1 MKKIT
6 QDLDPE
12 DYKIKDNQ
20 FYIELNEY
28 FEKLMPTTPSFDRK
42 EFKYIKDEG
51 FSYSLSPEELEF
63 YKEDYMVFSELVN
76 ISNSE
81 IIRENFLLND
91 MLKNN
96 VQIGYQEKDILEVIY
111 STNVKK
117 ITVIEGGIGWGKT
130 TLLRYSFC
138 FLLRYLKNKKNV
150 IPFYF
155 DLDKNGWN
163 TISSDTEIESK
174 FIALELIPQIRKNC
188 KISILDEEF
197 WSFVKEHSDIDAAKL
212 SDYEEA
218 QLALNKPQKTVDNIY
233 LRRQE
238 LIDSSNDI
246 NLLRLKYYKQ
256 VVGAMPIL
264 IIDNID
270 PLNNKTISGI
280 LKTVY
285 GLTEKYF
292 VKAILPI
299 RPTTLHEIRHNK
311 DSLFKILKN
320 TDIKLAKPV
329 PRDIIG
335 FNLQKLSNSF
345 NKISRPV
352 EINNIT
358 FTNINVLKI
367 TNVFFQLLQ
376 NPDVQLLF
384 DRLSKGNLRDWH
396 SLLMT
401 FFSSGYINDSF
412 LYTNYMAGIY
422 DGVEEETLPT
432 HIPYKAIITGN
443 YETYF
448 SSSIASREIYQ
459 ICNLLS
465 NKSYFPNNLLIR
477 VHLLLAV
484 RQRNRISISELR
496 EKYFTLFGTCIEG
509 FDSAI
514 RMLINY
520 GILKNK
526 LFHQLNDI
534 SEVKGLTN
542 VTYNTTLGDFYLFY
556 LFRNTNYLLN
566 MKDDIYFTNPTL
578 SKIKS
583 NLSLKKDQYSSSV
596 KQLYVL
602 INYIFEFE
610 VSLIKSMQANS
621 NPNEIDRFT
630 LYRELFSPKYDS
642 IFVSNIMING
652 IVDFYANWKNQ
663 PNNFNLL
670 VNLKK
675 EIKLTNKNLIKDYE

>member
-1 MKKIT
+1 
-6 QDLDPE
+6 
-12 DYKIKDNQ
+12 
-20 FYIELNEY
+20 
-28 FEKLMPTTPSFDRK
+28 
-42 EFKYIKDEG
+42 
-51 FSYSLSPEELEF
+51 
-63 YKEDYMVFSELVN
+63 
-76 ISNSE
+76 
-81 IIRENFLLND
+81 
-91 MLKNN
+91 
-96 VQIGYQEKDILEVIY
+96 
-111 STNVKK
+111 
-117 ITVIEGGIGWGKT
+117 
-130 TLLRYSFC
+130 
-138 FLLRYLKNKKNV
+138 
-150 IPFYF
+150 
-155 DLDKNGWN
+155 
-163 TISSDTEIESK
+163 
-174 FIALELIPQIRKNC
+174 
-188 KISILDEEF
+188 
-197 WSFVKEHSDIDAAKL
+197 
-212 SDYEEA
+212 
-218 QLALNKPQKTVDNIY
+218 
-233 LRRQE
+233 
-238 LIDSSNDI
+238 
-246 NLLRLKYYKQ
+246 
-256 VVGAMPIL
+256 
-264 IIDNID
+264 
-270 PLNNKTISGI
+270 
-280 LKTVY
+280 
-285 GLTEKYF
+285 
-292 VKAILPI
+292 
-299 RPTTLHEIRHNK
+299 
-311 DSLFKILKN
+311 
-320 TDIKLAKPV
+320 
-329 PRDIIG
+329 
-335 FNLQKLSNSF
+335 
-345 NKISRPV
+345 
-352 EINNIT
+352 
-358 FTNINVLKI
+358 
-367 TNVFFQLLQ
+367 
-376 NPDVQLLF
+376 
-384 DRLSKGNLRDWH
+384 
-396 SLLMT
+396 
-401 FFSSGYINDSF
+401 
-412 LYTNYMAGIY
+412 MAGIY